1 MKNIIFLLFICLLI
15 TKANA
20 FGKEKY
26 TEDIF
31 YKRLSSVFLFK
42 KDSLINVKYKEI
54 AKLRNKEE
62 YYTALKEALSLLDL
76 SKKNDNQYWTFK
88 ITYLIGDIYK
98 RTNKLEKSLKFYKDA
113 LSLVEQPII
122 DRKNVKFTDLEVA
135 KTLLRL
141 GTSYHNIS
149 SSIDLTKNYSYI
161 DSIKFTKQ
169 KKIYKDSARFYYEKI
184 EKLPDF
190 NYEVQNLKAVVF
202 SNISTIYEV
211 DSSYVKARE
220 YIEKAIEINKKNNNS
235 LKTANSLNN
244 LGNIYLSQE
253 KYLKSKS
260 TYLDAL
266 KMIKN
271 NNNPNAVRT
280 KATLYFN
287 LAWAMRNLEE
297 FEAYDYQ
304 EMSYEIQDDMRDKE
318 FRGIIEEI
326 NAEYDVDAA
335 KRDVRLEEENKRIK
349 AQSIFWFAG
358 ILALII
364 IISLVYLIKLNTLK
378 QKNLA
383 LKLSQTELIQ
393 NQEIEKFKSET
404 QDRILNATIDGKESE
419 RKQIAET
426 LHDSVSAL
434 LSSANLHLQATR
446 KQFNGSTPIE
456 IDKTQEIIQEASH
469 KIRDLSHNLVSS
481 VLLKFGLNFAI
492 SDIAE
497 KYSNSVLKIDTE
509 ILEVRRYEE
518 NFEIKIHNI
527 IQEFVNNILK
537 HSLANNALI
546 ELKEDKKRLI
556 LTISDDGVGFD
567 KTKITQQ
574 DGLGINQI
582 DARIKMMN
590 GKFHIDSSSNNGT
603 KISVEIP
610 VVEKEEPNFV

>member
-122 DRKNVKFTDLEVA
+122 DRKNDKFTDLEVA

-582 DARIKMMN
+582 DARIKMMK